1 MKLRHLVAAAALAAA
16 PCVLPLHA
24 QQQKPQPKMQQERP
38 EVMAH
43 PKVDANDKT
52 YPMEQIA
59 TATVHDAWMLS
70 GKNEEAF
77 FDIVEQLAQFSAQK
91 RGLTLP
97 NSEAAGRRM
106 GEMIKT
112 HAKADHD
119 ALLYAIVDQAVRTL
133 GTKST
138 TATTTA
144 PKPPTAH

>member
-1 MKLRHLVAAAALAAA
+1 MKLHHLVAAAVLAAA
-16 PCVLPLHA
+16 PCALPLHA
-24 QQQKPQPKMQQERP
+24 QQKPQPRAQQERP
-38 EVMAH
+38 EVLAH
-43 PKVDANDKT
+43 PQVDANDKT
-52 YPMEQIA
+52 YPIEQIV

-70 GKNEEAF
+70 GKDQEAF

-133 GTKST
+133 GTKN
-138 TATTTA
+138 TAAATA
-144 PKPPTAH
+144 PKPVTH